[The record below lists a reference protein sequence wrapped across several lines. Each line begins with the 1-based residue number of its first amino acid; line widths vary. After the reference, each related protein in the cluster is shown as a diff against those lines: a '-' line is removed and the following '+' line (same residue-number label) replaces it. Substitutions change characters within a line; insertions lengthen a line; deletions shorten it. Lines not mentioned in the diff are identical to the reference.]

1 MILSLCLHSQIRK
14 KEAIKTSI
22 EDLTPTFSLNSSVGN
37 VDLTGFDVFYKKN
50 ILTSPKVRLHPKE
63 PFQVIIFAKKKLSD
77 AIKQSE
83 KSFDKLKACLKHQR
97 GGYFW
102 CDNAKYLS
110 DKQESDL
117 IGEEWK
123 IGGVYKIRLSFTVP
137 LFALPGKYLLT
148 LVDEKVDVPY
158 MGTLGTIEK
167 LKISII
173 VKPKKEKTRLEDYN
187 LPLDQCL
194 LNNAVML
201 HDSMI
206 FPLTGDIDFFVNQD
220 IKEYKKI
227 VITAKGTPAFEIFPL
242 LKVFIQQNEI
252 GSVYISED
260 WKQYEFNL
268 ILNKESHVL
277 KIRYSNDAKNLQ
289 ENRNM
294 YVKTVK
300 LVR

>member
-1 MILSLCLHSQIRK
+1 
-14 KEAIKTSI
+14 
-22 EDLTPTFSLNSSVGN
+22 
-37 VDLTGFDVFYKKN
+37 
-50 ILTSPKVRLHPKE
+50 
-63 PFQVIIFAKKKLSD
+63 
-77 AIKQSE
+77 
-83 KSFDKLKACLKHQR
+83 
-97 GGYFW
+97 
-102 CDNAKYLS
+102 
-110 DKQESDL
+110 
-117 IGEEWK
+117 
-123 IGGVYKIRLSFTVP
+123 
-137 LFALPGKYLLT
+137 
-148 LVDEKVDVPY
+148 
-158 MGTLGTIEK
+158 
-167 LKISII
+167 
-173 VKPKKEKTRLEDYN
+173 
-187 LPLDQCL
+187 
-194 LNNAVML
+194 ML